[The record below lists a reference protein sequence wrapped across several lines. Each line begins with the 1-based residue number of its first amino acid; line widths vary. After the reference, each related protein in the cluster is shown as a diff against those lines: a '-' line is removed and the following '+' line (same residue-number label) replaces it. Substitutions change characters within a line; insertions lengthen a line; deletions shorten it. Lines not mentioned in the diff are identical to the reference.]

1 MKIEV
6 LIDQDCK
13 EPKII
18 ILTDKRTDGI
28 NAIIKRLSE
37 TYSDSMTAFSE
48 RGVEI
53 IDYKDVIRF
62 YSENKKVFVQ
72 TSKGKYTVRLRLY
85 ELEDK
90 LDSKIFV
97 RISNSEIV
105 NIRKIRNM
113 DTSLTGT
120 ICVFLQGDIKTYAS
134 RRYVSKIKKKF
145 GI

>member
-6 LIDQDCK
+6 LIDQNCQ

-18 ILTDKRTDGI
+18 ILTDKRTDEI
-28 NAIIKRLSE
+28 NEIIKRFSE
-37 TYSDSMTAFSE
+37 MNSDSMTAFSE

-53 IDYKDVIRF
+53 IEYKDVIRF

-72 TSKGKYTVRLRLY
+72 TLKGKYTVRTRLY
-85 ELEDK
+85 ELEEK
-90 LDSKIFV
+90 LDSKRFV

-105 NIRKIRNM
+105 NIKKIQNM

-120 ICVFLQGDIKTYAS
+120 ICMHLHGDIKTYVS
-134 RRYVSKIKKKF
+134 RRNVRKIKQKF

>member
-1 MKIEV
+1 
-6 LIDQDCK
+6 

-18 ILTDKRTDGI
+18 ILTDKRTDKINGI
-28 NAIIKRLSE
+28 VKRLAE
-37 TYSDSMTAFSE
+37 ANSDSLTVFSD

-53 IDYKDVIRF
+53 IECKDVIRF

-72 TSKGKYTVRLRLY
+72 TPKGKYTVRARLY
-85 ELEDK
+85 ELEEK
-90 LDSKIFV
+90 LDSKRFV

-105 NIRKIRNM
+105 NIKKIRNM

-120 ICVFLQGDIKTYAS
+120 ICMFLQGDIKTYVS
-134 RRYVSKIKKKF
+134 RRNVRKIKQKF

>member
-18 ILTDKRTDGI
+18 ILTDKRTDDI

-37 TYSDSMTAFSE
+37 TYSDTMTAFSE

-53 IDYKDVIRF
+53 IDNKDVIRF

-72 TSKGKYTVRLRLY
+72 TSKGKYTVRARLY
-85 ELEDK
+85 ELEEK

-105 NIRKIRNM
+105 NIRKIRNL

-120 ICVFLQGDIKTYAS
+120 ICVFLQDDIKTFAS